1 VYVCSAINI
10 AKYLAGVNLFYTIC
24 DIDWIIIARMI
35 SAKPTSATLSQN
47 APSQF
52 LILLTKLLIIFSM
65 CVSLCVVLLKTTSY
79 NNTVN
84 IICQPM

>member
-10 AKYLAGVNLFYTIC
+10 AKYLASVNLLYTIC
-24 DIDWIIIARMI
+24 DIDWIIIARTI
-35 SAKPTSATLSQN
+35 KAKPNSAILSQN

-65 CVSLCVVLLKTTSY
+65 CVVSV
-79 NNTVN
+79 
-84 IICQPM
+84 